1 MQIKKVFSSVM
12 ALGLTLTLASCGGSG
27 TDSIDTSETNTGST
41 SEETTDENE
50 TSEESEELDQAAKE
64 DLENFESQTSNDT
77 LVVGVGTMNGD
88 FIQGFGND
96 ANDVKIRR
104 LLGIEGNNG
113 FTTYVQDE
121 NGQWDWNKA
130 ILAEEPTS
138 ENNEDGSMTVTF
150 KLKDDI
156 KWSDGEPLTADDF
169 LFFTLLQSDWNYTS
183 MTGSLQIGDDGLV
196 GYEDFHNNK
205 SNELEGLSKIDDHT
219 FAVTIDSSELPYFDV
234 QSLSNEGARPI
245 HYVAPNLQV
254 AENGKSL
261 QVKDGYEVTDA
272 DKEEFIQSVDTRIG
286 KIQEEF
292 DESYPEVPADGSDE
306 KAQYDEDLKARDE
319 KIAELEKSKE
329 GDIDP
334 TRLLIDK
341 AAIFETEEYRFKPE
355 VTPGPYKFESFKNNM
370 TKLTLNEN
378 YPGNFRGDKATIPNI
393 IVQVVNSN
401 IAVDLLEN
409 GDIDVWEDENTG
421 GKIDQMKKAYDDGK
435 IQLGSF
441 ERNGYGN
448 ITFLTDRGAT
458 QYKEVRQAIA
468 YLMDR
473 NEFVASYAGGYGVVT
488 NGMYG
493 QSQWMYKERGADV
506 EGEMTNYTLN
516 IDKANELL
524 DQTPYKYESDGKTP
538 WDKSKLDQNFKG
550 DLDGF
555 DYYRYDENGK
565 RLVVNQYGSD
575 ESPITTLISNQ
586 LPVNAAQAGMEY
598 NVTSGAF
605 STLIELYNYP
615 KEDPDYTAFN
625 MGSDF
630 GVPFDPWLYY
640 SQEGPFNK
648 TRTKDPEADKIT
660 EELRKTNPDDV
671 EGYLDKWVE
680 FQKWYNDYLP
690 EIPLYSN
697 IYHTGYTNRVKGFDV
712 MSPVWHLNDQ
722 INAITLSE

>member
-1 MQIKKVFSSVM
+1 MKIKKVFSSVM
-12 ALGLTLTLASCGGSG
+12 ALGLSLTLASCGGSD
-27 TDSIDTSETNTGST
+27 TDSLNPSEDVQTSKES
-41 SEETTDENE
+41 TDESTDSQQEN
-50 TSEESEELDQAAKE
+50 ELDHDAKE
-64 DLENFESQTSNDT
+64 DLDNFERQTSNDT
-77 LVVGVGTMNGD
+77 LVVGVGSMNGD

-96 ANDVKIRR
+96 ANDVKTRR

-121 NGQWDWNKA
+121 NGKWQWNKA
-130 ILAEEPTS
+130 VLAEEPTS
-138 ENNEDGSMTVTF
+138 VNNDDGSMTVTF
-150 KLKDDI
+150 KLKDDV

-169 LFFTLLQSDWNYTS
+169 LFLTLLQSDYNYIS

-196 GYEDFHNNK
+196 GYEAFHNND
-205 SNELEGLSKIDDHT
+205 SNELEGLEKIDDYS
-219 FAVTIDSSELPYFDV
+219 FSVTIDAKELPYFDV
-234 QSLSNEGARPI
+234 QSLSNEGARPL
-245 HYVAPNLQV
+245 HYIAPNLQV
-254 AENGKSL
+254 AENGKRL
-261 QVKDGYEVTDA
+261 EVKDGYEVTES

-286 KIQEEF
+286 KLKEEF
-292 DESYPEVPADGSDE
+292 DENYPEVPEDGSEE
-306 KAQYDEDLKARDE
+306 KEEYDQDLKDRDE
-319 KIAELEKSKE
+319 KIAELEASKE

-370 TKLTLNEN
+370 TKLSLNEN

-393 IVQVVNSN
+393 ILQVINDN

-421 GKIDQMKKAYDDGK
+421 GKIDQMRKAADEGK
-435 IQLGSF
+435 IQIGSF

-448 ITFLTDRGAT
+448 ITFLTDRGPT

-506 EGEMTNYTLN
+506 ESEMINYTLN
-516 IDKANELL
+516 IDEANELL
-524 DQTPYKYESDGKTP
+524 DQTPYKYEKDGKTP
-538 WDKSKLDQNFKG
+538 WDKAKLEENFKG
-550 DLDGF
+550 DLEGF

-575 ESPITTLISNQ
+575 QSPITTLISNQ
-586 LPVNAAQAGMEY
+586 LPINAAQAGMEY
-598 NVTSGAF
+598 NVTSGSF

-615 KEDPDYTAFN
+615 KENPDYTAFN

-648 TRTKDPEADKIT
+648 TRTNDPEADKIT
-660 EELRKTNPDDV
+660 EDLRKTDPSDV
-671 EGYLDKWVE
+671 EGFLDKWVK
-680 FQKWYNDYLP
+680 FQIWYNDYLP

>member
-1 MQIKKVFSSVM
+1 MKIKKVFSSVM
-12 ALGLTLTLASCGGSG
+12 ALGLSLTLASCGGSD
-27 TDSIDTSETNTGST
+27 TDSLNPSEDVQTSKES
-41 SEETTDENE
+41 TDES
-50 TSEESEELDQAAKE
+50 TDSQEENELDQDAKE
-64 DLENFESQTSNDT
+64 DLDNFESQTSNDT
-77 LVVGVGTMNGD
+77 LVVGVGSMNGD

-96 ANDVKIRR
+96 ANDVKTRR

-121 NGQWDWNKA
+121 NGQWQWNKA
-130 ILAEEPTS
+130 VLAEEPTS
-138 ENNEDGSMTVTF
+138 VNNDDGSMTVTF
-150 KLKDDI
+150 KLKDDV

-169 LFFTLLQSDWNYTS
+169 LFLTLLQSDYNYIS

-196 GYEDFHNNK
+196 GYEAFHNND
-205 SNELEGLSKIDDHT
+205 SNELEGLEKIDDYS
-219 FAVTIDSSELPYFDV
+219 FSVTIDAKELPYFDV
-234 QSLSNEGARPI
+234 QSLSNEGARPL
-245 HYVAPNLQV
+245 HYIAPNLQV

-261 QVKDGYEVTDA
+261 QVKDGYEVTES

-286 KIQEEF
+286 KLKEEF
-292 DESYPEVPADGSDE
+292 EENYPEVPEDGSEE
-306 KAQYDEDLKARDE
+306 KEEYDQDLKDRDE
-319 KIAELEKSKE
+319 KIAELEASKE

-393 IVQVVNSN
+393 ILQVINDN

-421 GKIDQMKKAYDDGK
+421 GKIDQMRKAADEGK
-435 IQLGSF
+435 IQIGSF

-448 ITFLTDRGAT
+448 ITFLTDRGPT
-458 QYKEVRQAIA
+458 QHKEVRQAIA

-506 EGEMTNYTLN
+506 ESEMINYTLN

-524 DQTPYKYESDGKTP
+524 DQTPYKYEKDGKTP
-538 WDKSKLDQNFKG
+538 WDKTKLEENFKG
-550 DLDGF
+550 DLEGF

-575 ESPITTLISNQ
+575 QSPITTLISNQ
-586 LPVNAAQAGMEY
+586 LPINAAQTGMEY
-598 NVTSGAF
+598 NVTSGSF

-615 KEDPDYTAFN
+615 KENPDYTAFN

-648 TRTKDPEADKIT
+648 TRTNDPEADKIT
-660 EELRKTNPDDV
+660 EDLRKTDPSDV
-671 EGYLDKWVE
+671 EGFLDKWVK
-680 FQKWYNDYLP
+680 FQIWYNDYLP

-697 IYHTGYTNRVKGFDV
+697 IFHTGYSNRVKGFDV

>member
-1 MQIKKVFSSVM
+1 MKIKKVFSSVM
-12 ALGLTLTLASCGGSG
+12 ALGLSLTLASCGGSD
-27 TDSIDTSETNTGST
+27 TDSLNPSEDVQTSKES
-41 SEETTDENE
+41 TDES
-50 TSEESEELDQAAKE
+50 TDSQEENELDQDAKE
-64 DLENFESQTSNDT
+64 DLDNFESQTSNDT
-77 LVVGVGTMNGD
+77 LVVGVGSMNGD

-96 ANDVKIRR
+96 ANDVKTRR

-121 NGQWDWNKA
+121 NGQWQWNKA
-130 ILAEEPTS
+130 VLAEEPTS
-138 ENNEDGSMTVTF
+138 VNNDDGSMTVTF
-150 KLKDDI
+150 KLKDDV

-169 LFFTLLQSDWNYTS
+169 LFLTLLQSDYNYIS

-196 GYEDFHNNK
+196 GYEAFHNNQED
-205 SNELEGLSKIDDHT
+205 ELEGLEKIDDYS
-219 FAVTIDSSELPYFDV
+219 FSVTIDAKELPYFDV
-234 QSLSNEGARPI
+234 QSLSNEGARPL
-245 HYVAPNLQV
+245 HYIASNLQV
-254 AENGKSL
+254 AENGKRL
-261 QVKDGYEVTDA
+261 EVKDGYEVTES

-286 KIQEEF
+286 KLNEEF
-292 DESYPEVPADGSDE
+292 DENYPEVPEDGSEE
-306 KAQYDEDLKARDE
+306 KEEYDQDLKDRDE
-319 KIAELEKSKE
+319 KIAELEASKE

-370 TKLTLNEN
+370 TKLSLNEN

-393 IVQVVNSN
+393 ILQVINDN

-409 GDIDVWEDENTG
+409 GDIDVWEDENKG
-421 GKIDQMKKAYDDGK
+421 GKIDQMRKAADEGK
-435 IQLGSF
+435 IQIGSF

-448 ITFLTDRGAT
+448 ITFLTDRGPT

-506 EGEMTNYTLN
+506 EGEMINYTLN

-524 DQTPYKYESDGKTP
+524 DQTPYKYEKDGKTP
-538 WDKSKLDQNFKG
+538 WDKAKLEENFKG
-550 DLDGF
+550 DLEGF

-575 ESPITTLISNQ
+575 QSPITTLISNQ
-586 LPVNAAQAGMEY
+586 LPINAAQAGMEY
-598 NVTSGAF
+598 NVTSGSF

-648 TRTKDPEADKIT
+648 TRTNDPEADRIT
-660 EELRKTNPDDV
+660 EDLRKTDPSDV
-671 EGYLDKWVE
+671 EGFLDKWVK
-680 FQKWYNDYLP
+680 FQIWYNDYLP

-697 IYHTGYTNRVKGFDV
+697 IFHTGYTNRVKGFDV

-722 INAITLSE
+722 INAITLGE

>member
-1 MQIKKVFSSVM
+1 M
-12 ALGLTLTLASCGGSG
+12 ALGLSLTLASCGGSD
-27 TDSIDTSETNTGST
+27 TDSVNPSEDVQTSKES
-41 SEETTDENE
+41 TDES
-50 TSEESEELDQAAKE
+50 TDSQEENDLDQDAKE
-64 DLENFESQTSNDT
+64 DLDNFESQTSNDT
-77 LVVGVGTMNGD
+77 LVVGVGSMNGD

-96 ANDVKIRR
+96 ANDVKTRR

-121 NGQWDWNKA
+121 NGQWQWNKA
-130 ILAEEPTS
+130 VLAEEPTS
-138 ENNEDGSMTVTF
+138 VNNDDGSMTVTF
-150 KLKDDI
+150 KLKDDV

-169 LFFTLLQSDWNYTS
+169 LFLTLLQSDYNYIS

-196 GYEDFHNNK
+196 GYEAFHNNQVD
-205 SNELEGLSKIDDHT
+205 ELEGLEKIDDYS
-219 FAVTIDSSELPYFDV
+219 FSVTIDAKELPYFDV
-234 QSLSNEGARPI
+234 QSLSNEGARPL
-245 HYVAPNLQV
+245 HYIAPNLQV
-254 AENGKSL
+254 AENGKRL
-261 QVKDGYEVTDA
+261 EVKDGYEVTES

-286 KIQEEF
+286 KLNEEF
-292 DESYPEVPADGSDE
+292 DENYPEVPEDGSEE
-306 KAQYDEDLKARDE
+306 KEEYYQDLKDRDE
-319 KIAELEKSKE
+319 KIAELEASKE

-370 TKLTLNEN
+370 TKLSLNEN

-393 IVQVVNSN
+393 ILQVINDN

-409 GDIDVWEDENTG
+409 GDIDVWEDENKG
-421 GKIDQMKKAYDDGK
+421 GKIDQMRKAADEGK
-435 IQLGSF
+435 IQIGSF

-448 ITFLTDRGAT
+448 ITFLTDRGPT

-506 EGEMTNYTLN
+506 EGEMINYTLN

-524 DQTPYKYESDGKTP
+524 DQTPYKYEKDGKTP
-538 WDKSKLDQNFKG
+538 WDKAKLEENFKG
-550 DLDGF
+550 DLEGF

-575 ESPITTLISNQ
+575 QSPITTLISNQ
-586 LPVNAAQAGMEY
+586 LPINAAQAGMEY
-598 NVTSGAF
+598 NVTSGSF

-648 TRTKDPEADKIT
+648 TRTNDPEADRIT
-660 EELRKTNPDDV
+660 EDLRKTDPSDV
-671 EGYLDKWVE
+671 EGFLDKWVK
-680 FQKWYNDYLP
+680 FQIWYNDYLP

-697 IYHTGYTNRVKGFDV
+697 IFHTGYTNRVKGFDV

-722 INAITLSE
+722 INAITLGE

>member
-1 MQIKKVFSSVM
+1 MKIKKVFSSVM
-12 ALGLTLTLASCGGSG
+12 ALGLSLTLASCGGSD
-27 TDSIDTSETNTGST
+27 TDSLNPSEDVQTSKES
-41 SEETTDENE
+41 TDES
-50 TSEESEELDQAAKE
+50 TDSQEENELDQDAKE
-64 DLENFESQTSNDT
+64 DLDNFESQTSNDT
-77 LVVGVGTMNGD
+77 LVVGVGSMNGD

-96 ANDVKIRR
+96 ANDVKTRR

-121 NGQWDWNKA
+121 NGQWQWNKA
-130 ILAEEPTS
+130 VLAEEPTS
-138 ENNEDGSMTVTF
+138 VNNDDGSMTVTF
-150 KLKDDI
+150 KLKDDV

-169 LFFTLLQSDWNYTS
+169 LFLTLLQSDYNYIS

-196 GYEDFHNNK
+196 GYEAFHNND
-205 SNELEGLSKIDDHT
+205 SNELEGLEKIDDYS
-219 FAVTIDSSELPYFDV
+219 FSVTIDAKELPYFDV
-234 QSLSNEGARPI
+234 QSLSNEGARPLHHI
-245 HYVAPNLQV
+245 APNLQV

-261 QVKDGYEVTDA
+261 QVKDGYEVTEQ

-286 KIQEEF
+286 KLKEEF
-292 DESYPEVPADGSDE
+292 DEYYPEVPEDGSEE
-306 KAQYDEDLKARDE
+306 KEEYDQDLKDRDE
-319 KIAELEKSKE
+319 KIAELEASKE

-393 IVQVVNSN
+393 ILQVINDN

-421 GKIDQMKKAYDDGK
+421 GKIDQMRKAADEGK
-435 IQLGSF
+435 IQIGSF

-448 ITFLTDRGAT
+448 ITFLTDRGPT

-506 EGEMTNYTLN
+506 EGEMVNYTLN

-524 DQTPYKYESDGKTP
+524 DKTPYKYEKDGKTP
-538 WDKSKLDQNFKG
+538 WDKAKLEENFKG
-550 DLDGF
+550 DLEGF
-555 DYYRYDENGK
+555 DYYRYDENGN

-575 ESPITTLISNQ
+575 QSPITTLISNQ
-586 LPVNAAQAGMEY
+586 LPINAAQAGMEY
-598 NVTSGAF
+598 NVTSGSF

-615 KEDPDYTAFN
+615 KENPDYTAFN

-648 TRTKDPEADKIT
+648 TRTNDPEADKIT
-660 EELRKTNPDDV
+660 EDLRKTDPSDV
-671 EGYLDKWVE
+671 EGFLDKWVE
-680 FQKWYNDYLP
+680 FQIWYNDYLP

-697 IYHTGYTNRVKGFDV
+697 IFHTGYSNRVKGFDV

-722 INAITLSE
+722 INAITLGE

>member
-1 MQIKKVFSSVM
+1 MKIKKVFSSVM
-12 ALGLTLTLASCGGSG
+12 ALGLTLTLASCGGSDS
-27 TDSIDTSETNTGST
+27 DSINTSEDVQT
-41 SEETTDENE
+41 SKESTDE
-50 TSEESEELDQAAKE
+50 SVDSQEENELDQDAKE
-64 DLENFESQTSNDT
+64 DLDNFESQTSNDT
-77 LVVGVGTMNGD
+77 LVVGVGSMNGD

-96 ANDVKIRR
+96 ANDVKTRR

-121 NGQWDWNKA
+121 NGKWQWNKS

-138 ENNEDGSMTVTF
+138 VNNDDGSMTVTF
-150 KLKDDI
+150 KLKDDV

-169 LFFTLLQSDWNYTS
+169 LFLTLLQSDYNYIS

-196 GYEDFHNNK
+196 GYEAFHNND
-205 SNELEGLSKIDDHT
+205 SNELEGLEKIDDHS
-219 FAVTIDSSELPYFDV
+219 FSVTIDAKELPYFDV
-234 QSLSNEGARPI
+234 QSLSNEGARPL
-245 HYVAPNLQV
+245 HYIAPNLQV
-254 AENGKSL
+254 AENGKRL
-261 QVKDGYEVTDA
+261 EVKDGYEVTESDT
-272 DKEEFIQSVDTRIG
+272 EEFIQSVDTRIG
-286 KIQEEF
+286 KLKEEF
-292 DESYPEVPADGSDE
+292 DENYPEVPEDGSEE
-306 KAQYDEDLKARDE
+306 KEEYDQDLKDRDE
-319 KIAELEKSKE
+319 KIAELEASKE

-370 TKLTLNEN
+370 TKLSLNEN
-378 YPGNFRGDKATIPNI
+378 YPGNFKGDKATIPNI
-393 IVQVVNSN
+393 ILQVVNDN

-409 GDIDVWEDENTG
+409 GDIDVWEDENKG
-421 GKIDQMKKAYDDGK
+421 GKIDQMRKAADEGK
-435 IQLGSF
+435 IQIGSF

-448 ITFLTDRGAT
+448 ITFLTDRGPT

-506 EGEMTNYTLN
+506 ESEMINYTLN

-524 DQTPYKYESDGKTP
+524 DQTPYKYEKDGKTP
-538 WDKSKLDQNFKG
+538 WDKTKLEENFKG
-550 DLDGF
+550 DLEGF

-575 ESPITTLISNQ
+575 QSPITTLISNQ
-586 LPVNAAQAGMEY
+586 LPINAAQTGMEY
-598 NVTSGAF
+598 NVTSGSF

-648 TRTKDPEADKIT
+648 TRTNDPEADKIT
-660 EELRKTNPDDV
+660 EDLRKTDPSDV
-671 EGYLDKWVE
+671 EGFLDKWVK
-680 FQKWYNDYLP
+680 FQIWYNDYLP

-697 IYHTGYTNRVKGFDV
+697 VFHTGYTNRIKGFDV
-712 MSPVWHLNDQ
+712 MTPVWQAADQ
-722 INAITLSE
+722 INAMTIE

>member
-1 MQIKKVFSSVM
+1 M
-12 ALGLTLTLASCGGSG
+12 ALGLSLTLASCGGSD
-27 TDSIDTSETNTGST
+27 TDSLNPSEDVQTSKES
-41 SEETTDENE
+41 TDES
-50 TSEESEELDQAAKE
+50 TDSQEENELDQDAKE
-64 DLENFESQTSNDT
+64 DLDNFESQTSNDT
-77 LVVGVGTMNGD
+77 LVVGVGSMNGD

-96 ANDVKIRR
+96 ANDVKTRR

-113 FTTYVQDE
+113 FSTYVQDE
-121 NGQWDWNKA
+121 NGQWQWNKA
-130 ILAEEPTS
+130 VLAEEPTS
-138 ENNEDGSMTVTF
+138 VNNDDGSMTVTF
-150 KLKDDI
+150 KLKDDV

-169 LFFTLLQSDWNYTS
+169 LFLTLLQSDYNYIS

-196 GYEDFHNNK
+196 GYEAFHNNQAD
-205 SNELEGLSKIDDHT
+205 ELEGLEKIDDYS
-219 FAVTIDSSELPYFDV
+219 FSVTIDAKELPYFDV
-234 QSLSNEGARPI
+234 QSLSNEGARPL
-245 HYVAPNLQV
+245 HYIAPNLQV
-254 AENGKSL
+254 AENGKRL
-261 QVKDGYEVTDA
+261 EVKDGYEVTES

-286 KIQEEF
+286 KLNEEF
-292 DESYPEVPADGSDE
+292 DENYPEVPEDGSEE
-306 KAQYDEDLKARDE
+306 KEEYDQDLKDRDE
-319 KIAELEKSKE
+319 KIAELEASKE

-370 TKLTLNEN
+370 TKLSLNEN
-378 YPGNFRGDKATIPNI
+378 YPGNFRGDKATVPNI
-393 IVQVVNSN
+393 ILQVINDN

-409 GDIDVWEDENTG
+409 GDIDVWEDENKG
-421 GKIDQMKKAYDDGK
+421 GKIDQMRKAADEGK
-435 IQLGSF
+435 IQIGSF

-448 ITFLTDRGAT
+448 ITFLTDRGPT

-506 EGEMTNYTLN
+506 EGEMINYTLN

-524 DQTPYKYESDGKTP
+524 DQTPYKYEKDGKTP
-538 WDKSKLDQNFKG
+538 WDKAKLEENFKG
-550 DLDGF
+550 DLEGF

-575 ESPITTLISNQ
+575 QSPITTLISNQ
-586 LPVNAAQAGMEY
+586 LPINAAQAGMEY
-598 NVTSGAF
+598 NVTSGSF

-648 TRTKDPEADKIT
+648 TRTNDPEADRIT
-660 EELRKTNPDDV
+660 EDLRKTDPSDV
-671 EGYLDKWVE
+671 EGFLDKWVK
-680 FQKWYNDYLP
+680 FQIWYNDYLP

-697 IYHTGYTNRVKGFDV
+697 IFHTGYTNRVKGFDV

-722 INAITLSE
+722 INAITLGE

>member
-1 MQIKKVFSSVM
+1 MKIKKVFSSVM
-12 ALGLTLTLASCGGSG
+12 ALGLSLTLASCGGSD
-27 TDSIDTSETNTGST
+27 TDSLNPSEDVQTSKES
-41 SEETTDENE
+41 TDES
-50 TSEESEELDQAAKE
+50 TDSQEENELDQDAKE
-64 DLENFESQTSNDT
+64 DLDNFERQTSNDT
-77 LVVGVGTMNGD
+77 LVVGVGSMNGD

-96 ANDVKIRR
+96 ANDVKTRR

-121 NGQWDWNKA
+121 NGKWQWNKA
-130 ILAEEPTS
+130 VLAEEPTS
-138 ENNEDGSMTVTF
+138 VNNDDGSMTVTF
-150 KLKDDI
+150 KLKDDV

-169 LFFTLLQSDWNYTS
+169 LFLTLLQSDYNYIS

-196 GYEDFHNNK
+196 GYEAFHNND
-205 SNELEGLSKIDDHT
+205 SNELEGLEKIDDYS
-219 FAVTIDSSELPYFDV
+219 FSVTIDAKELPYFDV
-234 QSLSNEGARPI
+234 QSLSNEGARPL
-245 HYVAPNLQV
+245 HYIAPNLQV
-254 AENGKSL
+254 AENGKRL
-261 QVKDGYEVTDA
+261 EVKDGYEVTES

-286 KIQEEF
+286 KLKEEF
-292 DESYPEVPADGSDE
+292 DENYPEVPEDGSEE
-306 KAQYDEDLKARDE
+306 KEEYDQDLKDRDE
-319 KIAELEKSKE
+319 KIAELEASKE

-370 TKLTLNEN
+370 TKLSLNEN

-393 IVQVVNSN
+393 ILQVINDN

-421 GKIDQMKKAYDDGK
+421 GKIDQMRKAADEGK
-435 IQLGSF
+435 IQIGSF

-448 ITFLTDRGAT
+448 ITFLTDRGPT

-506 EGEMTNYTLN
+506 ESEMINYTLN
-516 IDKANELL
+516 IDEANELL
-524 DQTPYKYESDGKTP
+524 DQTPYKYEKDGKTP
-538 WDKSKLDQNFKG
+538 WDKAKLEENFKG
-550 DLDGF
+550 DLEGF

-575 ESPITTLISNQ
+575 QSPITTLISNQ
-586 LPVNAAQAGMEY
+586 LPINAAQAGMEY
-598 NVTSGAF
+598 NVTSGSF

-615 KEDPDYTAFN
+615 KENPDYTAFN

-648 TRTKDPEADKIT
+648 TRTNDPEADKIT
-660 EELRKTNPDDV
+660 EDLRKTDPSDV
-671 EGYLDKWVE
+671 EGFLDKWVK
-680 FQKWYNDYLP
+680 FQIWYNDYLP

>member
-1 MQIKKVFSSVM
+1 MKIKKVFSSVM
-12 ALGLTLTLASCGGSG
+12 ALGLSLTLASCGGSDS
-27 TDSIDTSETNTGST
+27 DSINTSEDVQT
-41 SEETTDENE
+41 SKESTDE
-50 TSEESEELDQAAKE
+50 SVDSQEENELDQDAKE
-64 DLENFESQTSNDT
+64 DLDNFERQTSNDT
-77 LVVGVGTMNGD
+77 LVVGVGSMNGD

-96 ANDVKIRR
+96 ANDVKTRR

-121 NGQWDWNKA
+121 NGKWQWNKS

-138 ENNEDGSMTVTF
+138 VNNDDGSMTVTF
-150 KLKDDI
+150 KLKDDV

-169 LFFTLLQSDWNYTS
+169 LFLTLLQSDYNYIS

-196 GYEDFHNNK
+196 GYEAFHNND
-205 SNELEGLSKIDDHT
+205 SNELEGLEKIDDHS
-219 FAVTIDSSELPYFDV
+219 FSVTIDAKELPYFDV
-234 QSLSNEGARPI
+234 QSLSNEGARPL
-245 HYVAPNLQV
+245 HYIAPNLQV
-254 AENGKSL
+254 AENGKRL
-261 QVKDGYEVTDA
+261 EVKDGYEVTES

-286 KIQEEF
+286 KLKEEF
-292 DESYPEVPADGSDE
+292 DENYPEVPEDGSEE
-306 KAQYDEDLKARDE
+306 KEEYDQDLKDRDE
-319 KIAELEKSKE
+319 KIAELEASKE

-370 TKLTLNEN
+370 TKLSLNEN

-393 IVQVVNSN
+393 ILQVINEN

-409 GDIDVWEDENTG
+409 GDIDVWEDENKG
-421 GKIDQMKKAYDDGK
+421 GKIDQMRKAADEGK
-435 IQLGSF
+435 IQIGSF

-448 ITFLTDRGAT
+448 ITFLTDRGPT

-506 EGEMTNYTLN
+506 ESEMINYTLN

-524 DQTPYKYESDGKTP
+524 DQTPYKYEKDGKTP
-538 WDKSKLDQNFKG
+538 WDKAKLEENFKG
-550 DLDGF
+550 DLEGF

-575 ESPITTLISNQ
+575 QSPITTLISNQ
-586 LPVNAAQAGMEY
+586 LPINAAQTGMEY
-598 NVTSGAF
+598 NVTSGSF

-648 TRTKDPEADKIT
+648 TRTNDPEADKIT
-660 EELRKTNPDDV
+660 EDLRKTDPSDV
-671 EGYLDKWVE
+671 EGFLDKWVK
-680 FQKWYNDYLP
+680 FQIWYNDYLP

-697 IYHTGYTNRVKGFDV
+697 IFHTGYSNRVKGFDV

-722 INAITLSE
+722 INAITLGE

>member
-1 MQIKKVFSSVM
+1 MKIKKIFSSVM
-12 ALGLTLTLASCGGSG
+12 ALGLSLTLASCGGSDS
-27 TDSIDTSETNTGST
+27 DSINTSEQNPT
-41 SEETTDENE
+41 SKESTDE
-50 TSEESEELDQAAKE
+50 TADRQEENDLDQDAKK
-64 DLENFESQTSNDT
+64 DLDNFESQTSNDT
-77 LVVGVGTMNGD
+77 LVVGVGSMNGD

-96 ANDVKIRR
+96 ANDVKTRR

-121 NGQWDWNKA
+121 NGKWQWNKS

-138 ENNEDGSMTVTF
+138 VNNDDGSMTVTF
-150 KLKDDI
+150 KLKDDV
-156 KWSDGEPLTADDF
+156 KWSDGELLTADDF
-169 LFFTLLQSDWNYTS
+169 LFLTLLQSDYNYIS

-196 GYEDFHNNK
+196 GYEAFHNND
-205 SNELEGLSKIDDHT
+205 SNELEGLEKIDDHS
-219 FAVTIDSSELPYFDV
+219 FSVTIDAKELPYFDV
-234 QSLSNEGARPI
+234 QSLSNEGARPL
-245 HYVAPNLQV
+245 HYIAPNLQV
-254 AENGKSL
+254 AENGKRL
-261 QVKDGYEVTDA
+261 QVKDGYEVTEQ

-286 KIQEEF
+286 KLKEEF
-292 DESYPEVPADGSDE
+292 DENYPEVPKDGSEE
-306 KAQYDEDLKARDE
+306 KEEYDQDLKDRDE
-319 KIAELEKSKE
+319 KIAELEASKE

-370 TKLTLNEN
+370 TKLSLNEN
-378 YPGNFRGDKATIPNI
+378 YPGNFKGDKATIPNI
-393 IVQVVNSN
+393 ILQVVNDN

-409 GDIDVWEDENTG
+409 GDIDVWEDENKG
-421 GKIDQMKKAYDDGK
+421 GKIDQMRKAADEGK
-435 IQLGSF
+435 IQIGSF

-448 ITFLTDRGAT
+448 ITFLTDRGST

-506 EGEMTNYTLN
+506 ESEMINYTLN

-524 DQTPYKYESDGKTP
+524 DQTPYKYEKDGKTP
-538 WDKSKLDQNFKG
+538 WDKAKLEENFKG
-550 DLDGF
+550 DLEGF

-575 ESPITTLISNQ
+575 QSPITTLISNQ
-586 LPVNAAQAGMEY
+586 LPINAAQAGMEY
-598 NVTSGAF
+598 NVTSGSF

-615 KEDPDYTAFN
+615 KENPDYTAFN

-648 TRTKDPEADKIT
+648 TRTNDPEADKIT
-660 EELRKTNPDDV
+660 EDLRRTDPSDV
-671 EGYLDKWVE
+671 EGFLDKWVK
-680 FQKWYNDYLP
+680 FQIWYNDYLP

-697 IYHTGYTNRVKGFDV
+697 IFHTGYSNRVKGFDV

-722 INAITLSE
+722 INAITLGE

>member
-1 MQIKKVFSSVM
+1 M
-12 ALGLTLTLASCGGSG
+12 ALGLSLTLASCGGSD
-27 TDSIDTSETNTGST
+27 TDSLNPSEDVQTSKES
-41 SEETTDENE
+41 TDES
-50 TSEESEELDQAAKE
+50 TDSQEENELDQDAKE
-64 DLENFESQTSNDT
+64 DLDNFERQTSNDT
-77 LVVGVGTMNGD
+77 LVVGVGSMNGD

-96 ANDVKIRR
+96 ANDVKTRR

-121 NGQWDWNKA
+121 NGKWQWNKA
-130 ILAEEPTS
+130 VLAEEPTS
-138 ENNEDGSMTVTF
+138 VNNDDGSMTVTF
-150 KLKDDI
+150 KLKDDV

-169 LFFTLLQSDWNYTS
+169 LFLTLLQSDYNYIS

-196 GYEDFHNNK
+196 GYEAFHNND
-205 SNELEGLSKIDDHT
+205 SNELEGLEKIDDYS
-219 FAVTIDSSELPYFDV
+219 FSVTIDAKELPYFDV
-234 QSLSNEGARPI
+234 QSLSNEGARPL
-245 HYVAPNLQV
+245 HYIAPNLQV
-254 AENGKSL
+254 AENGKRL
-261 QVKDGYEVTDA
+261 EVKDGYEVTES

-286 KIQEEF
+286 KLKEEF
-292 DESYPEVPADGSDE
+292 DENYPEVPEDGSEE
-306 KAQYDEDLKARDE
+306 KEEYDQDLKDRDE
-319 KIAELEKSKE
+319 KIAELEASKE

-370 TKLTLNEN
+370 TKLSLNEN

-393 IVQVVNSN
+393 ILQVINDN

-421 GKIDQMKKAYDDGK
+421 GKIDQMRKAADEGK
-435 IQLGSF
+435 IQIGSF

-448 ITFLTDRGAT
+448 ITFLTDRGPT

-506 EGEMTNYTLN
+506 ESEMINYTLN
-516 IDKANELL
+516 IDEANELL
-524 DQTPYKYESDGKTP
+524 DQTPYKYEKDGKTP
-538 WDKSKLDQNFKG
+538 WDKAKLEENFKG
-550 DLDGF
+550 DLEGF

-575 ESPITTLISNQ
+575 QSPITTLISNQ
-586 LPVNAAQAGMEY
+586 LPINAAQAGMEY
-598 NVTSGAF
+598 NVTSGSF

-615 KEDPDYTAFN
+615 KENPDYTAFN

-648 TRTKDPEADKIT
+648 TRTNDPEADKIT
-660 EELRKTNPDDV
+660 EDLRKTDPSDV
-671 EGYLDKWVE
+671 EGFLDKWVK
-680 FQKWYNDYLP
+680 FQIWYNDYLP

>member
-1 MQIKKVFSSVM
+1 MKIKKVFSSVM
-12 ALGLTLTLASCGGSG
+12 ALGLSLTLASCGGSD
-27 TDSIDTSETNTGST
+27 TDSLNPSEDVQTSKES
-41 SEETTDENE
+41 TDES
-50 TSEESEELDQAAKE
+50 TDSQEENELDQDAKE
-64 DLENFESQTSNDT
+64 DLDNFESQTSNDT
-77 LVVGVGTMNGD
+77 LVVGVGSMNGD

-96 ANDVKIRR
+96 ANDVKTRR

-121 NGQWDWNKA
+121 NGQWQWNKA
-130 ILAEEPTS
+130 VLAEEPTS
-138 ENNEDGSMTVTF
+138 VNNDDGSMTVTF
-150 KLKDDI
+150 KLKDDV

-169 LFFTLLQSDWNYTS
+169 LFLTLLQSDYNYIS

-196 GYEDFHNNK
+196 GYEAFHNNQED
-205 SNELEGLSKIDDHT
+205 ELEGLEKIDDYS
-219 FAVTIDSSELPYFDV
+219 FSVTIDAKELPYFDV
-234 QSLSNEGARPI
+234 QSLSNEGARPL
-245 HYVAPNLQV
+245 HYIAPNLQV
-254 AENGKSL
+254 AENGKRL
-261 QVKDGYEVTDA
+261 EVKDGYEVTES

-286 KIQEEF
+286 KLKEEF
-292 DESYPEVPADGSDE
+292 DEYYPEVPEDGSEE
-306 KAQYDEDLKARDE
+306 KEEYDQDLKDRDE
-319 KIAELEKSKE
+319 KIAELEASKE

-393 IVQVVNSN
+393 ILQVINDN

-421 GKIDQMKKAYDDGK
+421 GKIDQMRKAADEGK
-435 IQLGSF
+435 IQIGSF

-448 ITFLTDRGAT
+448 ITFLTDRGST

-506 EGEMTNYTLN
+506 ESEMINYTLN

-524 DQTPYKYESDGKTP
+524 DQTPYKYEKDGKTP
-538 WDKSKLDQNFKG
+538 WDKAKLEENFKG
-550 DLDGF
+550 DLEGF

-575 ESPITTLISNQ
+575 QSPITTLISNQ
-586 LPVNAAQAGMEY
+586 LPINAAQAGMEY
-598 NVTSGAF
+598 NVTSGSF

-648 TRTKDPEADKIT
+648 TRTNDPEADKIT
-660 EELRKTNPDDV
+660 EDLRRTDPSDV
-671 EGYLDKWVE
+671 EGFLDKWVE
-680 FQKWYNDYLP
+680 FQIWYNDYLP

-697 IYHTGYTNRVKGFDV
+697 IFHTGYSNRVKGFDV

-722 INAITLSE
+722 INAITLGE

>member
-1 MQIKKVFSSVM
+1 MKIKKVFSSVM
-12 ALGLTLTLASCGGSG
+12 ALGLSLTLVSCGGSD
-27 TDSIDTSETNTGST
+27 TDSVNPSEDVQTSKES
-41 SEETTDENE
+41 TDEKAD
-50 TSEESEELDQAAKE
+50 SQEENELDQDAKE
-64 DLENFESQTSNDT
+64 DLDNFESQTSNDT
-77 LVVGVGTMNGD
+77 LVVGVGSMNGD

-96 ANDVKIRR
+96 ANDVKTRR

-121 NGQWDWNKA
+121 NGQWQWNKA
-130 ILAEEPTS
+130 VLAEEPTS
-138 ENNEDGSMTVTF
+138 VNNDDGSMTVTF
-150 KLKDDI
+150 KLKDDV

-169 LFFTLLQSDWNYTS
+169 LFLTLLQSDYNYIS

-196 GYEDFHNNK
+196 GYEAFHNND
-205 SNELEGLSKIDDHT
+205 SNELEGLEKIDDYS
-219 FAVTIDSSELPYFDV
+219 FSVTIDAKELPYFDV
-234 QSLSNEGARPI
+234 QSLSNEGARPLHHI
-245 HYVAPNLQV
+245 APNLQV

-261 QVKDGYEVTDA
+261 QVKDGYEVTEQ

-286 KIQEEF
+286 KLKEEF
-292 DESYPEVPADGSDE
+292 DEYYPEVPEDGSEE
-306 KAQYDEDLKARDE
+306 KEEYDQDLKDRDE
-319 KIAELEKSKE
+319 KIAELEASKE

-393 IVQVVNSN
+393 ILQVINDN

-421 GKIDQMKKAYDDGK
+421 GKIDQMRKAADEGK
-435 IQLGSF
+435 IQIGSF

-448 ITFLTDRGAT
+448 ITFLTDRGST

-506 EGEMTNYTLN
+506 ESEMINYTLN

-524 DQTPYKYESDGKTP
+524 DQTPYKYEKDGKTP
-538 WDKSKLDQNFKG
+538 WDKAKLEENFKG
-550 DLDGF
+550 DLEGF

-575 ESPITTLISNQ
+575 QSPITTLISNQ
-586 LPVNAAQAGMEY
+586 LPINAAQAGMEY
-598 NVTSGAF
+598 NVTSGSF

-648 TRTKDPEADKIT
+648 TRTNDPEADKIT
-660 EELRKTNPDDV
+660 EDLRRTDPSDV
-671 EGYLDKWVE
+671 EGFLDKWVE
-680 FQKWYNDYLP
+680 FQIWYNDYLP

-697 IYHTGYTNRVKGFDV
+697 IFHTGYSNRVKGFDV

-722 INAITLSE
+722 INAITLGE

>member
-1 MQIKKVFSSVM
+1 MKIKKVFSSVM
-12 ALGLTLTLASCGGSG
+12 ALGLSLTLASCGGSD
-27 TDSIDTSETNTGST
+27 TDSLNPSEDVQTSKES
-41 SEETTDENE
+41 TDES
-50 TSEESEELDQAAKE
+50 TDSQEENELDQDAKE
-64 DLENFESQTSNDT
+64 DLDNFESQTSNDT
-77 LVVGVGTMNGD
+77 LVVGVGSMNGD

-96 ANDVKIRR
+96 ANDVKTRR

-121 NGQWDWNKA
+121 NGQWQWNKA
-130 ILAEEPTS
+130 VLAEEPTS
-138 ENNEDGSMTVTF
+138 VNNDDGSMTVTF
-150 KLKDDI
+150 KLKDDV

-169 LFFTLLQSDWNYTS
+169 LFLTLLQSDYNYIS

-196 GYEDFHNNK
+196 GYEAFHNNQED
-205 SNELEGLSKIDDHT
+205 ELEGLEKIDDYS
-219 FAVTIDSSELPYFDV
+219 FSVTIDAKELPYFDV
-234 QSLSNEGARPI
+234 QSLSNEGARPL
-245 HYVAPNLQV
+245 HYIAPNLQV
-254 AENGKSL
+254 AENGKRL
-261 QVKDGYEVTDA
+261 QVKDGYEVTES

-286 KIQEEF
+286 KLKEEF
-292 DESYPEVPADGSDE
+292 EENYPEVPEDGSEE
-306 KAQYDEDLKARDE
+306 KEEYDQDLKDRDE
-319 KIAELEKSKE
+319 KIAELEASKE

-370 TKLTLNEN
+370 TKFSLNEN

-393 IVQVVNSN
+393 ILQVINDN

-421 GKIDQMKKAYDDGK
+421 GKIDQMRKAADEGK
-435 IQLGSF
+435 IQIGSF

-448 ITFLTDRGAT
+448 ITFLTDRGPT
-458 QYKEVRQAIA
+458 QHKEVRQAIA

-506 EGEMTNYTLN
+506 ESEMINYTLN

-524 DQTPYKYESDGKTP
+524 DQTPYKYEKDGKTP
-538 WDKSKLDQNFKG
+538 WDKAKLEENFKG
-550 DLDGF
+550 DLEGF

-575 ESPITTLISNQ
+575 QSPITTLISNQ
-586 LPVNAAQAGMEY
+586 LPINAAQAGMEY
-598 NVTSGAF
+598 NVTSGSF

-648 TRTKDPEADKIT
+648 TRTNDPEADKIT
-660 EELRKTNPDDV
+660 EDLRRTDPSDV
-671 EGYLDKWVE
+671 EGFLDKWVE
-680 FQKWYNDYLP
+680 FQIWYNDYLP

-697 IYHTGYTNRVKGFDV
+697 IFHTGYSNRVKGFDV

-722 INAITLSE
+722 INAITLGE

>member
-1 MQIKKVFSSVM
+1 MKIKKVFSSVM
-12 ALGLTLTLASCGGSG
+12 ALGLSLTLASCGGSD
-27 TDSIDTSETNTGST
+27 TDSVNPSEDVQTSKES
-41 SEETTDENE
+41 TDES
-50 TSEESEELDQAAKE
+50 TDSQEENDLDQDAKE
-64 DLENFESQTSNDT
+64 DLDNFESQTSNDT
-77 LVVGVGTMNGD
+77 LVVGVGSMNGD

-96 ANDVKIRR
+96 ANDVKTRR

-113 FTTYVQDE
+113 FSTYVQDE
-121 NGQWDWNKA
+121 NGQWQWNKA
-130 ILAEEPTS
+130 VLAEEPTS
-138 ENNEDGSMTVTF
+138 VNNDDGSMTVTF
-150 KLKDDI
+150 KLKDDV

-169 LFFTLLQSDWNYTS
+169 LFLTLLQSDYNYIS

-196 GYEDFHNNK
+196 GYEAFHNNQAD
-205 SNELEGLSKIDDHT
+205 ELEGLEKIDDYS
-219 FAVTIDSSELPYFDV
+219 FSVTIDAKELPYFDV
-234 QSLSNEGARPI
+234 QSLSNEGARPL
-245 HYVAPNLQV
+245 HYIAPNLQV
-254 AENGKSL
+254 AENGKRL
-261 QVKDGYEVTDA
+261 EVKDGYEVTES

-286 KIQEEF
+286 KLNEEF
-292 DESYPEVPADGSDE
+292 DENYPEVPEDGSEE
-306 KAQYDEDLKARDE
+306 KEEYDQDLKDRDE
-319 KIAELEKSKE
+319 KIAELEASKE

-370 TKLTLNEN
+370 TKLSLNEN

-393 IVQVVNSN
+393 ILQVINDN

-409 GDIDVWEDENTG
+409 GDIDVWEDENKG
-421 GKIDQMKKAYDDGK
+421 GKIDQMRKAADEGK
-435 IQLGSF
+435 IQIGSF

-448 ITFLTDRGAT
+448 ITFLTDRGPT

-506 EGEMTNYTLN
+506 EGEMINYTLN

-524 DQTPYKYESDGKTP
+524 DQTPYKYEKDGKTP
-538 WDKSKLDQNFKG
+538 WDKAKLEENFKG
-550 DLDGF
+550 DLEGF

-575 ESPITTLISNQ
+575 QSPITTLISNQ
-586 LPVNAAQAGMEY
+586 LPINAAQAGMEY
-598 NVTSGAF
+598 NVTSGSF

-648 TRTKDPEADKIT
+648 TRTNDPEADRIT
-660 EELRKTNPDDV
+660 EDLRKTDPSDV
-671 EGYLDKWVE
+671 EGFLDKWVE
-680 FQKWYNDYLP
+680 FQIWYNDYLP

-697 IYHTGYTNRVKGFDV
+697 IYHTGYSNRVKGFDI

-722 INAITLSE
+722 INAITLGE

>member
-1 MQIKKVFSSVM
+1 MKIKKVFSSVM
-12 ALGLTLTLASCGGSG
+12 ALGLTLTLASCGGSDS
-27 TDSIDTSETNTGST
+27 DSIST
-41 SEETTDENE
+41 SEDVQTSKESTDE
-50 TSEESEELDQAAKE
+50 TVDSQEENELDQDAKE
-64 DLENFESQTSNDT
+64 DLDNFESQTSNDT
-77 LVVGVGTMNGD
+77 LVVGVGSMNGD

-96 ANDVKIRR
+96 ANDVKTRR

-121 NGQWDWNKA
+121 NGKWQWNKS

-138 ENNEDGSMTVTF
+138 VNNDDGSMTVTF
-150 KLKDDI
+150 KLKDDV

-169 LFFTLLQSDWNYTS
+169 LFLTLLQSDYNYIS

-196 GYEDFHNNK
+196 GYEVFHNND
-205 SNELEGLSKIDDHT
+205 SNELEGLEKIDDYS
-219 FAVTIDSSELPYFDV
+219 FSVTIDAKELPYFDV
-234 QSLSNEGARPI
+234 QSLSNEGARPLHHI
-245 HYVAPNLQV
+245 APNLQV
-254 AENGKSL
+254 AENGKRL
-261 QVKDGYEVTDA
+261 EVKDGYEVTES

-286 KIQEEF
+286 KLKEEF
-292 DESYPEVPADGSDE
+292 DENYPEVPEDGSEE
-306 KAQYDEDLKARDE
+306 KEEYDQDLKDRDE
-319 KIAELEKSKE
+319 KIAELEASKE

-370 TKLTLNEN
+370 TKLSLNEN

-393 IVQVVNSN
+393 ILQVINEN

-409 GDIDVWEDENTG
+409 GDIDVWEDENKG
-421 GKIDQMKKAYDDGK
+421 GKIDQMRKAADEGK
-435 IQLGSF
+435 IQIGSF

-506 EGEMTNYTLN
+506 ESEMINYTLN

-524 DQTPYKYESDGKTP
+524 DQTPYKYEKDGKTP
-538 WDKSKLDQNFKG
+538 WDKAKLEENFKG
-550 DLDGF
+550 DLEGF

-575 ESPITTLISNQ
+575 QSPITTLISNQ
-586 LPVNAAQAGMEY
+586 LPINAAQTGMEY
-598 NVTSGAF
+598 NVTSGSF

-648 TRTKDPEADKIT
+648 TRTNDPEADKIT
-660 EELRKTNPDDV
+660 EDLRKTDPSDV
-671 EGYLDKWVE
+671 EGFLDKWVK
-680 FQKWYNDYLP
+680 FQIWYNDYLP

-697 IYHTGYTNRVKGFDV
+697 IFHTGYSNRVKGFDV

-722 INAITLSE
+722 INAITLGE

>member
-1 MQIKKVFSSVM
+1 MKIKKVFSSVM
-12 ALGLTLTLASCGGSG
+12 ALGLSLTLASCGGSD
-27 TDSIDTSETNTGST
+27 TDSLNPSEDVQTSKES
-41 SEETTDENE
+41 TDEKAD
-50 TSEESEELDQAAKE
+50 SQEENELDQDAKE
-64 DLENFESQTSNDT
+64 DLDNFERQTSNDT
-77 LVVGVGTMNGD
+77 LVVGVGSMNGD

-96 ANDVKIRR
+96 ANDVKTRR

-121 NGQWDWNKA
+121 NGQWQWNKA
-130 ILAEEPTS
+130 VLAEEPTS
-138 ENNEDGSMTVTF
+138 VNNDDGSMTVTF
-150 KLKDDI
+150 KLKDDV
-156 KWSDGEPLTADDF
+156 KWSDGELLTADDF
-169 LFFTLLQSDWNYTS
+169 LFLTLLQSDYNYIS

-196 GYEDFHNNK
+196 GYEAFHNNQAD
-205 SNELEGLSKIDDHT
+205 ELEGLEKIDDYS
-219 FAVTIDSSELPYFDV
+219 FSVTIDAKELPYFDV
-234 QSLSNEGARPI
+234 QSLSNEGARPL
-245 HYVAPNLQV
+245 HYIAPNLQV

-261 QVKDGYEVTDA
+261 QVKDGYEVTEQ

-286 KIQEEF
+286 KLKEEF
-292 DESYPEVPADGSDE
+292 EENYPEVPEDGSEE
-306 KAQYDEDLKARDE
+306 KEEYDQDLKDRDE
-319 KIAELEKSKE
+319 KIAELEASKE

-393 IVQVVNSN
+393 ILQVINDN

-421 GKIDQMKKAYDDGK
+421 GKIDQMRKAADEGK
-435 IQLGSF
+435 IQIGSF

-448 ITFLTDRGAT
+448 ITFLTDRGPT
-458 QYKEVRQAIA
+458 QHKEVRQAIA

-506 EGEMTNYTLN
+506 ESEMVNYTLN

-524 DQTPYKYESDGKTP
+524 DQTPYKYEKDGKTP
-538 WDKSKLDQNFKG
+538 WDKAKLEENFKG
-550 DLDGF
+550 DLEGF

-575 ESPITTLISNQ
+575 QSPITTLISNQ
-586 LPVNAAQAGMEY
+586 LPINAAQAGMEY
-598 NVTSGAF
+598 NVTSGSF

-648 TRTKDPEADKIT
+648 TRTNDPEADRIT
-660 EELRKTNPDDV
+660 EDLRKTDPSDV
-671 EGYLDKWVE
+671 EGFLDKWVE
-680 FQKWYNDYLP
+680 FQIWYNDYLP

-697 IYHTGYTNRVKGFDV
+697 IYHTGYSNRVKGFDI

-722 INAITLSE
+722 INAISLGE

>member
-1 MQIKKVFSSVM
+1 MKIKKVFSSVM
-12 ALGLTLTLASCGGSG
+12 ALGLSLTLASCGGSD
-27 TDSIDTSETNTGST
+27 TDSLNPSEDVQTSKES
-41 SEETTDENE
+41 TDEKAD
-50 TSEESEELDQAAKE
+50 SQEENELDQDAKE
-64 DLENFESQTSNDT
+64 DLDNFESQTSNDT
-77 LVVGVGTMNGD
+77 LVVGVGSMNGD

-96 ANDVKIRR
+96 ANDVKTRR

-121 NGQWDWNKA
+121 NGQWQWNKA
-130 ILAEEPTS
+130 VLAEEPTS
-138 ENNEDGSMTVTF
+138 VNNDDGSMTVTF
-150 KLKDDI
+150 KLKDDV

-169 LFFTLLQSDWNYTS
+169 LFLTLLQSDYNYIS

-196 GYEDFHNNK
+196 GYEAFHNND
-205 SNELEGLSKIDDHT
+205 SNELEGLEKIDDYS
-219 FAVTIDSSELPYFDV
+219 FSVTIDAKELPYFDV
-234 QSLSNEGARPI
+234 QSLSNEGARPLHHI
-245 HYVAPNLQV
+245 APNLQV

-261 QVKDGYEVTDA
+261 QVKDGYEVTEQ

-286 KIQEEF
+286 KLKEEF
-292 DESYPEVPADGSDE
+292 DEYYPEVPEDGSEE
-306 KAQYDEDLKARDE
+306 KEEYDQDLKDRDE
-319 KIAELEKSKE
+319 KIAELEASKE

-393 IVQVVNSN
+393 ILQVINDN

-421 GKIDQMKKAYDDGK
+421 GKIDQMRKAADEGK
-435 IQLGSF
+435 IQIGSF

-448 ITFLTDRGAT
+448 ITFLTDRGST

-506 EGEMTNYTLN
+506 ESEMINYTLN

-524 DQTPYKYESDGKTP
+524 DQTPYKYEKDGKTP
-538 WDKSKLDQNFKG
+538 WDKAKLEENFKG
-550 DLDGF
+550 DLEGF

-575 ESPITTLISNQ
+575 QSPITTLISNQ
-586 LPVNAAQAGMEY
+586 LPINAAQAGMEY
-598 NVTSGAF
+598 NVTSGSF

-648 TRTKDPEADKIT
+648 TRTNDPEADRIT
-660 EELRKTNPDDV
+660 EDLRKTDPSDV
-671 EGYLDKWVE
+671 EGFLDKWVE
-680 FQKWYNDYLP
+680 FQIWYNDYLP

-697 IYHTGYTNRVKGFDV
+697 IYHTGYSNRVKGFDI

-722 INAITLSE
+722 INAISLGE

>member
-1 MQIKKVFSSVM
+1 M
-12 ALGLTLTLASCGGSG
+12 ALGLSLTLASCGGSD
-27 TDSIDTSETNTGST
+27 TDSLNPSEDVQTSKES
-41 SEETTDENE
+41 TDEKAD
-50 TSEESEELDQAAKE
+50 SQEENELDQDAKE
-64 DLENFESQTSNDT
+64 DLDNFERQTSNDT
-77 LVVGVGTMNGD
+77 LVVGVGSMNGD

-96 ANDVKIRR
+96 ANDVKTRR

-121 NGQWDWNKA
+121 NGQWQWNKA
-130 ILAEEPTS
+130 VLAEEPTS
-138 ENNEDGSMTVTF
+138 VNNDDGSMTVTF
-150 KLKDDI
+150 KLKDDV
-156 KWSDGEPLTADDF
+156 KWSDGELLTADDF
-169 LFFTLLQSDWNYTS
+169 LFLTLLQSDYNYIS

-196 GYEDFHNNK
+196 GYEAFHNNQAD
-205 SNELEGLSKIDDHT
+205 ELEGLEKIDDYS
-219 FAVTIDSSELPYFDV
+219 FSVTIDAKELPYFDV
-234 QSLSNEGARPI
+234 QSLSNEGARPL
-245 HYVAPNLQV
+245 HYIAPNLQV

-261 QVKDGYEVTDA
+261 QVKDGYEVTEQ

-286 KIQEEF
+286 KLKEEF
-292 DESYPEVPADGSDE
+292 EENYPEVPEDGSEE
-306 KAQYDEDLKARDE
+306 KEEYDQDLKDRDE
-319 KIAELEKSKE
+319 KIAELEASKE

-393 IVQVVNSN
+393 ILQVINDN

-421 GKIDQMKKAYDDGK
+421 GKIDQMRKAADEGK
-435 IQLGSF
+435 IQIGSF

-448 ITFLTDRGAT
+448 ITFLTDRGPT
-458 QYKEVRQAIA
+458 QHKEVRQAIA

-506 EGEMTNYTLN
+506 EGEMVNYTLN

-524 DQTPYKYESDGKTP
+524 DKTPYKYEKDGKTP
-538 WDKSKLDQNFKG
+538 WDKAKLEENFKG
-550 DLDGF
+550 DLEGF
-555 DYYRYDENGK
+555 DYYRYDENGN

-575 ESPITTLISNQ
+575 QSPITTLISNQ
-586 LPVNAAQAGMEY
+586 LPINAAQAGMEY
-598 NVTSGAF
+598 NVTSGSF

-615 KEDPDYTAFN
+615 KENPDYTAFN

-648 TRTKDPEADKIT
+648 TRTNDPEADRIT
-660 EELRKTNPDDV
+660 EDLRKTDPSDV
-671 EGYLDKWVE
+671 EGFLDKWVE
-680 FQKWYNDYLP
+680 FQIWYNDYLP

-697 IYHTGYTNRVKGFDV
+697 IYHTGYSNRVKGFDI

-722 INAITLSE
+722 INAISLGE

>member
-1 MQIKKVFSSVM
+1 M
-12 ALGLTLTLASCGGSG
+12 ALGLSLTLASCGGSD
-27 TDSIDTSETNTGST
+27 TDSLNPSEDVQTSKES
-41 SEETTDENE
+41 TDES
-50 TSEESEELDQAAKE
+50 TDSQEENELDQDAKE
-64 DLENFESQTSNDT
+64 DLDNFESQTSNDT
-77 LVVGVGTMNGD
+77 LVVGVGSMNGD

-96 ANDVKIRR
+96 ANDVKTRR

-113 FTTYVQDE
+113 FSTYVQDE
-121 NGQWDWNKA
+121 NGQWQWNKA
-130 ILAEEPTS
+130 VLAEEPTS
-138 ENNEDGSMTVTF
+138 VNNDDGSMTVTF
-150 KLKDDI
+150 KLKDDV

-169 LFFTLLQSDWNYTS
+169 LFLTLLQSDYNYIS

-196 GYEDFHNNK
+196 GYEAFHNNQAD
-205 SNELEGLSKIDDHT
+205 ELEGLEKIDDYS
-219 FAVTIDSSELPYFDV
+219 FSVTIDAKELPYFDV
-234 QSLSNEGARPI
+234 QSLSNEGARPL
-245 HYVAPNLQV
+245 HYIAPNLQV
-254 AENGKSL
+254 AENGKRL
-261 QVKDGYEVTDA
+261 EVKDGYEVTES

-286 KIQEEF
+286 KLNEEF
-292 DESYPEVPADGSDE
+292 DENYPEVPEDGSEE
-306 KAQYDEDLKARDE
+306 KEEYDQDLKDRDE
-319 KIAELEKSKE
+319 KIAELEASKE

-370 TKLTLNEN
+370 TKLSLNEN

-393 IVQVVNSN
+393 ILQVINEN

-409 GDIDVWEDENTG
+409 GDIDVWEDENKG
-421 GKIDQMKKAYDDGK
+421 GKIDQMRKAADEGK
-435 IQLGSF
+435 IQIGSF

-448 ITFLTDRGAT
+448 ITFLTDRGPT

-506 EGEMTNYTLN
+506 EGEMINYTLN

-524 DQTPYKYESDGKTP
+524 DQTPYKYEKDGKTP
-538 WDKSKLDQNFKG
+538 WDKAKLEENFKG
-550 DLDGF
+550 DLEGF

-575 ESPITTLISNQ
+575 QSPITTLISNQ
-586 LPVNAAQAGMEY
+586 LPINAAQAGMEY
-598 NVTSGAF
+598 NVTSGSF

-648 TRTKDPEADKIT
+648 TRTNDPEADRIT
-660 EELRKTNPDDV
+660 EDLRKTDPSDV
-671 EGYLDKWVE
+671 EGFLDKWVK
-680 FQKWYNDYLP
+680 FQIWYNDYLP

-697 IYHTGYTNRVKGFDV
+697 IFHTGYTNRVKGFDV

-722 INAITLSE
+722 INAITLGE

>member
-1 MQIKKVFSSVM
+1 MKIKKVFSSVM
-12 ALGLTLTLASCGGSG
+12 ALGLSLTLASCGGSD
-27 TDSIDTSETNTGST
+27 TDSLNPSEDVQTSKES
-41 SEETTDENE
+41 TDES
-50 TSEESEELDQAAKE
+50 TDSQEENELDQDAKE
-64 DLENFESQTSNDT
+64 DLDNFESQTSNDT
-77 LVVGVGTMNGD
+77 LVVGVGSMNGD

-96 ANDVKIRR
+96 ANDVKTRR

-113 FTTYVQDE
+113 FSTYVQDE
-121 NGQWDWNKA
+121 NGQWQWNKA
-130 ILAEEPTS
+130 VLAEEPTS
-138 ENNEDGSMTVTF
+138 VNNDDGSMTVTF
-150 KLKDDI
+150 KLKDDV

-169 LFFTLLQSDWNYTS
+169 LFLTLLQSDYNYIS

-196 GYEDFHNNK
+196 GYEAFHNNQAD
-205 SNELEGLSKIDDHT
+205 ELEGLEKIDDYS
-219 FAVTIDSSELPYFDV
+219 FSVTIDAKELPYFDV
-234 QSLSNEGARPI
+234 QSLSNEGARPL
-245 HYVAPNLQV
+245 HYIAPNLQV
-254 AENGKSL
+254 AENGKRL
-261 QVKDGYEVTDA
+261 EVKDGYEVTES

-286 KIQEEF
+286 KLNEEF
-292 DESYPEVPADGSDE
+292 DENYPEVPEDGSEE
-306 KAQYDEDLKARDE
+306 KEEYDQDLKDRDE
-319 KIAELEKSKE
+319 KIAELEASKE

-370 TKLTLNEN
+370 TKLSLNEN
-378 YPGNFRGDKATIPNI
+378 YPGNFRGDKATVPNI
-393 IVQVVNSN
+393 ILQVINDN

-409 GDIDVWEDENTG
+409 GDIDVWEDENKG
-421 GKIDQMKKAYDDGK
+421 GKIDQMRKAADEGK
-435 IQLGSF
+435 IQIGSF

-448 ITFLTDRGAT
+448 ITFLTDRGPT

-506 EGEMTNYTLN
+506 EGEMINYTLN

-524 DQTPYKYESDGKTP
+524 DQTPYKYEKDGKTP
-538 WDKSKLDQNFKG
+538 WDKAKLEENFKG
-550 DLDGF
+550 DLEGF

-575 ESPITTLISNQ
+575 QSPITTLISNQ
-586 LPVNAAQAGMEY
+586 LPINAAQAGMEY
-598 NVTSGAF
+598 NVTSGSF

-648 TRTKDPEADKIT
+648 TRTNDPEADRIT
-660 EELRKTNPDDV
+660 EDLRKTDPSDV
-671 EGYLDKWVE
+671 EGFLDKWVK
-680 FQKWYNDYLP
+680 FQIWYNDYLP

-697 IYHTGYTNRVKGFDV
+697 IFHTGYTNRVKGFDV

-722 INAITLSE
+722 INAITLGE

>member
-1 MQIKKVFSSVM
+1 M
-12 ALGLTLTLASCGGSG
+12 ALGLSLTLASCGGSDSDSINTSEDVQTSKESTDES
-27 TDSIDTSETNTGST
+27 TDSQ
-41 SEETTDENE
+41 EEN
-50 TSEESEELDQAAKE
+50 ELDQDAKE
-64 DLENFESQTSNDT
+64 DLDNFERQTSNDT
-77 LVVGVGTMNGD
+77 LVVGVGSMNGD

-96 ANDVKIRR
+96 ANDVKTRR

-121 NGQWDWNKA
+121 NGQWQWNKA
-130 ILAEEPTS
+130 VLAEEPTS
-138 ENNEDGSMTVTF
+138 VNNDDGSMTVTF
-150 KLKDDI
+150 KLKDDV
-156 KWSDGEPLTADDF
+156 KWSDGELLTADDF
-169 LFFTLLQSDWNYTS
+169 LFLTLLQSDYNYIS

-196 GYEDFHNNK
+196 GYEAFHNNQAD
-205 SNELEGLSKIDDHT
+205 ELEGLEKIDDYS
-219 FAVTIDSSELPYFDV
+219 FSVTIDAKELPYFDV
-234 QSLSNEGARPI
+234 QSLSNEGARPL
-245 HYVAPNLQV
+245 HYIAPNLQV

-261 QVKDGYEVTDA
+261 QVKDGYEVTEQ

-286 KIQEEF
+286 KLKEEF
-292 DESYPEVPADGSDE
+292 EENYPEVPEDGSEE
-306 KAQYDEDLKARDE
+306 KEEYDQDLKDRDE
-319 KIAELEKSKE
+319 KIAELEASKE

-393 IVQVVNSN
+393 ILQVINDN

-421 GKIDQMKKAYDDGK
+421 GKIDQMRKAADEGK
-435 IQLGSF
+435 IQIGSF

-448 ITFLTDRGAT
+448 ITFLTDRGPT
-458 QYKEVRQAIA
+458 QHKEVRQAIA

-506 EGEMTNYTLN
+506 EGEMVNYTLN

-524 DQTPYKYESDGKTP
+524 DKTPYKYEKDGKTP
-538 WDKSKLDQNFKG
+538 WDKAKLEENFKG
-550 DLDGF
+550 DLEGF
-555 DYYRYDENGK
+555 DYYRYDENGN

-575 ESPITTLISNQ
+575 QSPITTLISNQ
-586 LPVNAAQAGMEY
+586 LPINAAQAGMEY
-598 NVTSGAF
+598 NVTSGSF

-615 KEDPDYTAFN
+615 KENPDYTAFN

-648 TRTKDPEADKIT
+648 TRTNDPEADKIT
-660 EELRKTNPDDV
+660 EDLRKTDPSDV
-671 EGYLDKWVE
+671 EGFLDKWVE
-680 FQKWYNDYLP
+680 FQIWYNDYLP

-697 IYHTGYTNRVKGFDV
+697 IYHTGYSNRVKGFDI

-722 INAITLSE
+722 INAISLGE

>member
-1 MQIKKVFSSVM
+1 M
-12 ALGLTLTLASCGGSG
+12 ALGLSLTLASCGGSD
-27 TDSIDTSETNTGST
+27 TDSVNPSEDVQTSKES
-41 SEETTDENE
+41 TDES
-50 TSEESEELDQAAKE
+50 TDSQEENDLDQDAKE
-64 DLENFESQTSNDT
+64 DLDNFESQTSNDT
-77 LVVGVGTMNGD
+77 LVVGVGSMNGD

-96 ANDVKIRR
+96 ANDVKTRR

-121 NGQWDWNKA
+121 NGKWQWNKA
-130 ILAEEPTS
+130 VLAEEPTS
-138 ENNEDGSMTVTF
+138 VNNDDGSMTVTF
-150 KLKDDI
+150 KLKDDV

-169 LFFTLLQSDWNYTS
+169 LFLTLLQSDYNYIS

-196 GYEDFHNNK
+196 GYEAFHNND
-205 SNELEGLSKIDDHT
+205 SNELEGLEKIDDYS
-219 FAVTIDSSELPYFDV
+219 FSVTIDAKELPYFDV
-234 QSLSNEGARPI
+234 QSLSNEGVRPLHHI
-245 HYVAPNLQV
+245 APNLQV
-254 AENGKSL
+254 AENGKRL
-261 QVKDGYEVTDA
+261 EVKDGYEVTEA

-286 KIQEEF
+286 KLKEEF
-292 DESYPEVPADGSDE
+292 DENYPEVPEDGSEE
-306 KAQYDEDLKARDE
+306 KEEYDQDLKDRDE
-319 KIAELEKSKE
+319 KIAELEASKE

-370 TKLTLNEN
+370 TKLSLNEN

-393 IVQVVNSN
+393 ILQVINEN

-409 GDIDVWEDENTG
+409 GDIDVWEDENKG
-421 GKIDQMKKAYDDGK
+421 GKIDQMRKAADEGK
-435 IQLGSF
+435 IQIGSF

-448 ITFLTDRGAT
+448 ITFLTDRGPT

-506 EGEMTNYTLN
+506 ESEMINYTLN

-524 DQTPYKYESDGKTP
+524 DQTPYKYEKDGKTP
-538 WDKSKLDQNFKG
+538 WDKAKLEENFKG
-550 DLDGF
+550 DLEGF

-575 ESPITTLISNQ
+575 QSPITTLISNQ
-586 LPVNAAQAGMEY
+586 LPINAAQTGMEY
-598 NVTSGAF
+598 NVTSGSF

-648 TRTKDPEADKIT
+648 TRTNDPEADKIT
-660 EELRKTNPDDV
+660 EDLRKTDPSDV
-671 EGYLDKWVE
+671 EGFLDKWVK
-680 FQKWYNDYLP
+680 FQIWYNDYLP

-697 IYHTGYTNRVKGFDV
+697 IFHTGYSNRVKGFDV

-722 INAITLSE
+722 INAITLGE

>member
-1 MQIKKVFSSVM
+1 MKIKKVFSSVM
-12 ALGLTLTLASCGGSG
+12 ALGLSLTLASCGGSDSDSINTSEDVQTSKESTDES
-27 TDSIDTSETNTGST
+27 TDSQ
-41 SEETTDENE
+41 EEN
-50 TSEESEELDQAAKE
+50 ELDQDAKE
-64 DLENFESQTSNDT
+64 DLDNFERQTSNDT
-77 LVVGVGTMNGD
+77 LVVGVGSMNGD

-96 ANDVKIRR
+96 ANDVKTRR

-121 NGQWDWNKA
+121 NGQWQWNKA
-130 ILAEEPTS
+130 VLAEEPTS
-138 ENNEDGSMTVTF
+138 VNNDDGSMTVTF
-150 KLKDDI
+150 KLKDDV
-156 KWSDGEPLTADDF
+156 KWSDGELLTADDF
-169 LFFTLLQSDWNYTS
+169 LFLTLLQSDYNYIS

-196 GYEDFHNNK
+196 GYEAFHNNQAD
-205 SNELEGLSKIDDHT
+205 ELEGLEKIDDYS
-219 FAVTIDSSELPYFDV
+219 FSVTIDAKELPYFDV
-234 QSLSNEGARPI
+234 QSLSNEGARPL
-245 HYVAPNLQV
+245 HYIAPNLQV

-261 QVKDGYEVTDA
+261 QVKDGYEVTEQ

-286 KIQEEF
+286 KLKEEF
-292 DESYPEVPADGSDE
+292 EENYPEVPEDGSEE
-306 KAQYDEDLKARDE
+306 KEEYDQDLKDRDE
-319 KIAELEKSKE
+319 KIAELEASKE

-393 IVQVVNSN
+393 ILQVINDN

-421 GKIDQMKKAYDDGK
+421 GKIDQMRKAADEGK
-435 IQLGSF
+435 IQIGSF

-448 ITFLTDRGAT
+448 ITFLTDRGPT
-458 QYKEVRQAIA
+458 QHKEVRQAIA

-506 EGEMTNYTLN
+506 EGEMVNYTLN

-524 DQTPYKYESDGKTP
+524 DKTPYKYEKDGKTP
-538 WDKSKLDQNFKG
+538 WDKAKLEENFKG
-550 DLDGF
+550 DLEGF
-555 DYYRYDENGK
+555 DYYRYDENGN

-575 ESPITTLISNQ
+575 QSPITTLISNQ
-586 LPVNAAQAGMEY
+586 LPINAAQAGMEY
-598 NVTSGAF
+598 NVTSGSF

-615 KEDPDYTAFN
+615 KENPDYTAFN

-648 TRTKDPEADKIT
+648 TRTNDPEADRIT
-660 EELRKTNPDDV
+660 EDLRKTDPSDV
-671 EGYLDKWVE
+671 EGFLDKWVE
-680 FQKWYNDYLP
+680 FQIWYNDYLP

-697 IYHTGYTNRVKGFDV
+697 IYHTGYSNRVKGFDI

-722 INAITLSE
+722 INAISLGE

>member
-1 MQIKKVFSSVM
+1 M
-12 ALGLTLTLASCGGSG
+12 ALGLSLTLASCGGSDSDSINTSEDVQTSKESTDES
-27 TDSIDTSETNTGST
+27 TDSQ
-41 SEETTDENE
+41 EEN
-50 TSEESEELDQAAKE
+50 ELDQDAKE
-64 DLENFESQTSNDT
+64 DLDNFERQTSNDT
-77 LVVGVGTMNGD
+77 LVVGVGSMNGD

-96 ANDVKIRR
+96 ANDVKTRR

-121 NGQWDWNKA
+121 NGQWQWNKA
-130 ILAEEPTS
+130 VLAEEPTS
-138 ENNEDGSMTVTF
+138 VNNDDGSMTVTF
-150 KLKDDI
+150 KLKDDV
-156 KWSDGEPLTADDF
+156 KWSDGELLTADDF
-169 LFFTLLQSDWNYTS
+169 LFLTLLQSDYNYIS

-196 GYEDFHNNK
+196 GYEAFHNNQAD
-205 SNELEGLSKIDDHT
+205 ELEGLEKIDDYS
-219 FAVTIDSSELPYFDV
+219 FSVTIDAKELPYFDV
-234 QSLSNEGARPI
+234 QSLSNEGARPL
-245 HYVAPNLQV
+245 HYIAPNLQV

-261 QVKDGYEVTDA
+261 QVKDGYEVTEQ

-286 KIQEEF
+286 KLKEEF
-292 DESYPEVPADGSDE
+292 EENYPEVPEDGSEE
-306 KAQYDEDLKARDE
+306 KEEYDQDLKDRDE
-319 KIAELEKSKE
+319 KIAELEASKE

-393 IVQVVNSN
+393 ILQVINDN

-421 GKIDQMKKAYDDGK
+421 GKIDQMRKAADEGK
-435 IQLGSF
+435 IQIGSF

-448 ITFLTDRGAT
+448 ITFLTDRGPT
-458 QYKEVRQAIA
+458 QHKEVRQAIA

-506 EGEMTNYTLN
+506 EGEMVNYTLN

-524 DQTPYKYESDGKTP
+524 DKTPYKYEKDGKTP
-538 WDKSKLDQNFKG
+538 WDKAKLEENFKG
-550 DLDGF
+550 DLEGF
-555 DYYRYDENGK
+555 DYYRYDENGN

-575 ESPITTLISNQ
+575 QSPITTLISNQ
-586 LPVNAAQAGMEY
+586 LPINAAQAGMEY
-598 NVTSGAF
+598 NVTSGSF

-615 KEDPDYTAFN
+615 KENPDYTAFN

-648 TRTKDPEADKIT
+648 TRTNDPEADRIT
-660 EELRKTNPDDV
+660 EDLRKTDPSDV
-671 EGYLDKWVE
+671 EGFLDKWVE
-680 FQKWYNDYLP
+680 FQIWYNDYLP

-697 IYHTGYTNRVKGFDV
+697 IYHTGYSNRVKGFDI

-722 INAITLSE
+722 INAISLGE

>member
-1 MQIKKVFSSVM
+1 MKIKKVFSSVM
-12 ALGLTLTLASCGGSG
+12 ALGLSLTLASCGGSD
-27 TDSIDTSETNTGST
+27 TDSVNPSEDVQTSKES
-41 SEETTDENE
+41 TDEKAD
-50 TSEESEELDQAAKE
+50 SQEENELDQDAKE
-64 DLENFESQTSNDT
+64 DLDNFESQTSNDT
-77 LVVGVGTMNGD
+77 LVVGVGSMNGD

-96 ANDVKIRR
+96 ANDVKTRR

-121 NGQWDWNKA
+121 NGQWQWNKA
-130 ILAEEPTS
+130 VLAEEPTS
-138 ENNEDGSMTVTF
+138 VNNDDGSMTVTF
-150 KLKDDI
+150 KLKDDV

-169 LFFTLLQSDWNYTS
+169 LFLTLLQSDYNYIS

-196 GYEDFHNNK
+196 GYEAFHNND
-205 SNELEGLSKIDDHT
+205 SNELEGLEKIDDYS
-219 FAVTIDSSELPYFDV
+219 FSVTIDAKELPYFDV
-234 QSLSNEGARPI
+234 QSLSNEGARPL
-245 HYVAPNLQV
+245 HYIAPNLQV

-261 QVKDGYEVTDA
+261 QVKDGYEVTDQ

-286 KIQEEF
+286 KLKEEF
-292 DESYPEVPADGSDE
+292 DEYYPEVPEDGSEE
-306 KAQYDEDLKARDE
+306 KEEYDQDLKDRDE
-319 KIAELEKSKE
+319 KIAELEASKE

-370 TKLTLNEN
+370 TKLSLNEN

-393 IVQVVNSN
+393 ILQVINDN

-409 GDIDVWEDENTG
+409 GDIDVWEDENKG
-421 GKIDQMKKAYDDGK
+421 GKIDQMRKAADEGK
-435 IQLGSF
+435 IQIGSF

-448 ITFLTDRGAT
+448 ITFLTDRGST

-506 EGEMTNYTLN
+506 EGEMINYTLN

-524 DQTPYKYESDGKTP
+524 DQTPYKYEKDGKTP
-538 WDKSKLDQNFKG
+538 WDKAKLEENFKG
-550 DLDGF
+550 DLEGF

-575 ESPITTLISNQ
+575 QSPITTLISNQ
-586 LPVNAAQAGMEY
+586 LPINAAQSGMEY
-598 NVTSGAF
+598 NVTSGSF

-648 TRTKDPEADKIT
+648 TRTNDPEADRIT
-660 EELRKTNPDDV
+660 EDLRKTDPSDV
-671 EGYLDKWVE
+671 DGFLDKWVE
-680 FQKWYNDYLP
+680 FQIWYNDYLP

-697 IYHTGYTNRVKGFDV
+697 IYHTGYSNRVKGFDI

-722 INAITLSE
+722 INAISLGE

>member
-1 MQIKKVFSSVM
+1 MKIKKVFSSVM
-12 ALGLTLTLASCGGSG
+12 ALGLSLTLASCGGSDS
-27 TDSIDTSETNTGST
+27 DSINTSEDVQT
-41 SEETTDENE
+41 SKESTDETVDNQ
-50 TSEESEELDQAAKE
+50 EENELDQDAKE
-64 DLENFESQTSNDT
+64 DLDNFESQTSNDT
-77 LVVGVGTMNGD
+77 LVVGVGSMNGD

-96 ANDVKIRR
+96 ANDVKTRR

-121 NGQWDWNKA
+121 NGKWQWNKA
-130 ILAEEPTS
+130 VLAEEPTS
-138 ENNEDGSMTVTF
+138 VNNDDGSMTVTF
-150 KLKDDI
+150 KLKDDV

-169 LFFTLLQSDWNYTS
+169 LFLTLLQSDYNYIS

-196 GYEDFHNNK
+196 GYEAFHNND
-205 SNELEGLSKIDDHT
+205 SNELEGLEKIDDYS
-219 FAVTIDSSELPYFDV
+219 FSVTIDAKELPYFDV
-234 QSLSNEGARPI
+234 QSLSNEGARPLHHI
-245 HYVAPNLQV
+245 APNLQV
-254 AENGKSL
+254 AENGKRL
-261 QVKDGYEVTDA
+261 EVKDGYEVTEA

-286 KIQEEF
+286 KLKEEF
-292 DESYPEVPADGSDE
+292 DENYPEVPEDGSEE
-306 KAQYDEDLKARDE
+306 KEEYDQDLKDRDE
-319 KIAELEKSKE
+319 KIAELEASKE

-370 TKLTLNEN
+370 TKLSLNEN

-393 IVQVVNSN
+393 ILQVINDN

-421 GKIDQMKKAYDDGK
+421 GKIDQMRKAADEGK
-435 IQLGSF
+435 IQIGSF

-448 ITFLTDRGAT
+448 ITFLTDRGPT

-506 EGEMTNYTLN
+506 ESEMINYTLN
-516 IDKANELL
+516 IDEANELL
-524 DQTPYKYESDGKTP
+524 DQTPYKYEKDGKTP
-538 WDKSKLDQNFKG
+538 WDKAKLEENFKG
-550 DLDGF
+550 DLEGF

-575 ESPITTLISNQ
+575 QSPITTLISNQ
-586 LPVNAAQAGMEY
+586 LPINAAQSGMEY
-598 NVTSGAF
+598 NVTSGSF

-615 KEDPDYTAFN
+615 KENPDYTAFN

-648 TRTKDPEADKIT
+648 TRTNDPEADKIT
-660 EELRKTNPDDV
+660 EDLRKTDPSDV
-671 EGYLDKWVE
+671 EGFLDKWVK
-680 FQKWYNDYLP
+680 FQIWYNDYLP

-722 INAITLSE
+722 INAITLGE

>member
-1 MQIKKVFSSVM
+1 MKIKKVFSSVM
-12 ALGLTLTLASCGGSG
+12 ALGLSLTLASCGGSDS
-27 TDSIDTSETNTGST
+27 DSINTSEDVQT
-41 SEETTDENE
+41 SKESTDETVDSQAEND
-50 TSEESEELDQAAKE
+50 LDQDAKE
-64 DLENFESQTSNDT
+64 DLDNFERQTSNDT
-77 LVVGVGTMNGD
+77 LVVGVGSMNGD

-96 ANDVKIRR
+96 ANDVKTRR

-121 NGQWDWNKA
+121 NGQWQWNKA
-130 ILAEEPTS
+130 VLAEEPTS
-138 ENNEDGSMTVTF
+138 VNNDDGSMTVTF
-150 KLKDDI
+150 KLKDDV

-169 LFFTLLQSDWNYTS
+169 LFLTLLQSDYNYIS

-196 GYEDFHNNK
+196 GYEAFHNND
-205 SNELEGLSKIDDHT
+205 SNELEGLEKIDDHS
-219 FAVTIDSSELPYFDV
+219 FSVTIDAKELPYFDV
-234 QSLSNEGARPI
+234 QSLSNEGARPL
-245 HYVAPNLQV
+245 HYIAPNLQV
-254 AENGKSL
+254 AENGKRL
-261 QVKDGYEVTDA
+261 EVKDGYEVTEQ

-286 KIQEEF
+286 KLKEEF
-292 DESYPEVPADGSDE
+292 DENYPEVPEDGSEE
-306 KAQYDEDLKARDE
+306 KEEYDQDLKDRDE
-319 KIAELEKSKE
+319 KIAELEASKE

-370 TKLTLNEN
+370 TKLSLNEN

-393 IVQVVNSN
+393 ILQVINEN

-409 GDIDVWEDENTG
+409 GDIDVWEDENKG
-421 GKIDQMKKAYDDGK
+421 GKIDQMRKAADEGK
-435 IQLGSF
+435 IQIGSF

-448 ITFLTDRGAT
+448 ITFLTDRGPT

-506 EGEMTNYTLN
+506 ESEMINYTLN

-524 DQTPYKYESDGKTP
+524 DQTPYKYEKDGKTP
-538 WDKSKLDQNFKG
+538 WDKAKLEENFKG
-550 DLDGF
+550 DLEGF

-575 ESPITTLISNQ
+575 QSPITTLISNQ
-586 LPVNAAQAGMEY
+586 LPINAAQTGMEY
-598 NVTSGAF
+598 NVTSGSF

-648 TRTKDPEADKIT
+648 TRTNDPEADKIT
-660 EELRKTNPDDV
+660 EDLRKTDPSDV
-671 EGYLDKWVE
+671 EGFLDKWVK
-680 FQKWYNDYLP
+680 FQIWYNDYLP

-697 IYHTGYTNRVKGFDV
+697 IFHTGYSNRVKGFDV

>member
-1 MQIKKVFSSVM
+1 MKIKKVFSSVM
-12 ALGLTLTLASCGGSG
+12 ALGLSLTLASCGGSD
-27 TDSIDTSETNTGST
+27 TDSVNPSEDVQTSKES
-41 SEETTDENE
+41 TDES
-50 TSEESEELDQAAKE
+50 TDSQEENDLDQDAKE
-64 DLENFESQTSNDT
+64 DLDNFESQTSNDT
-77 LVVGVGTMNGD
+77 LVVGVGSMNGD

-96 ANDVKIRR
+96 ANDVKTRR

-113 FTTYVQDE
+113 FSTYVQDE
-121 NGQWDWNKA
+121 NGQWQWNKA
-130 ILAEEPTS
+130 VLAEEPTS
-138 ENNEDGSMTVTF
+138 VNNDDGSMTVTF
-150 KLKDDI
+150 KLKDDV

-169 LFFTLLQSDWNYTS
+169 LFLTLLQSDYNYIS

-196 GYEDFHNNK
+196 GYEAFHNNQAD
-205 SNELEGLSKIDDHT
+205 ELEGLEKIDDYS
-219 FAVTIDSSELPYFDV
+219 FSVTIDAKELPYFDV
-234 QSLSNEGARPI
+234 QSLSNEGARPL
-245 HYVAPNLQV
+245 HYIAPNLQV
-254 AENGKSL
+254 AENGKRL
-261 QVKDGYEVTDA
+261 EVKDGYEVTES

-286 KIQEEF
+286 KLNEEF
-292 DESYPEVPADGSDE
+292 DENYPEVPEDGSEE
-306 KAQYDEDLKARDE
+306 KEEYDQDLKDRDE
-319 KIAELEKSKE
+319 KIAELEASKE

-370 TKLTLNEN
+370 TKLSLNEN

-393 IVQVVNSN
+393 ILQVINDN

-409 GDIDVWEDENTG
+409 GDIDVWEDENKG
-421 GKIDQMKKAYDDGK
+421 GKIDQMRKAADEGK
-435 IQLGSF
+435 IQIGSF

-448 ITFLTDRGAT
+448 ITFLTDRGPT

-506 EGEMTNYTLN
+506 EGEMINYTLN

-524 DQTPYKYESDGKTP
+524 DQTPYKYEKDGKTP
-538 WDKSKLDQNFKG
+538 WDKAKLEENFKG
-550 DLDGF
+550 DLEGF

-575 ESPITTLISNQ
+575 QSPITTLISNQ
-586 LPVNAAQAGMEY
+586 LPINAAQAGMEY
-598 NVTSGAF
+598 NVTSGSF

-648 TRTKDPEADKIT
+648 TRTNDPEADRIT
-660 EELRKTNPDDV
+660 EDLRKTDPSDV
-671 EGYLDKWVE
+671 EGFLDKWVK
-680 FQKWYNDYLP
+680 FQIWYNDYLP

-697 IYHTGYTNRVKGFDV
+697 IFHTGYTNRVKGFDV

-722 INAITLSE
+722 INAITLGE

>member
-1 MQIKKVFSSVM
+1 MKIKKVFSSVM
-12 ALGLTLTLASCGGSG
+12 ALGLSLTLASCGGSDSDSINTSEDVQTSKESTDES
-27 TDSIDTSETNTGST
+27 TDSQ
-41 SEETTDENE
+41 EEN
-50 TSEESEELDQAAKE
+50 ELDQDAKE
-64 DLENFESQTSNDT
+64 DLDNFERQTSNDT
-77 LVVGVGTMNGD
+77 LVVGVGSMNGD

-96 ANDVKIRR
+96 ANDVKTRR

-121 NGQWDWNKA
+121 NGQWQWNKA
-130 ILAEEPTS
+130 VLAEEPTS
-138 ENNEDGSMTVTF
+138 VNNDDGSMTVTF
-150 KLKDDI
+150 KLKDDV
-156 KWSDGEPLTADDF
+156 KWSDGELLTADDF
-169 LFFTLLQSDWNYTS
+169 LFLTLLQSDYNYIS

-196 GYEDFHNNK
+196 GYEAFHNNQAD
-205 SNELEGLSKIDDHT
+205 ELEGLEKIDDYS
-219 FAVTIDSSELPYFDV
+219 FSVTIDAKELPYFDV
-234 QSLSNEGARPI
+234 QSLSNEGARPL
-245 HYVAPNLQV
+245 HYIAPNLQV

-261 QVKDGYEVTDA
+261 QVKDGYEVTEQ

-286 KIQEEF
+286 KLKEEF
-292 DESYPEVPADGSDE
+292 EENYPEVPEDGSEE
-306 KAQYDEDLKARDE
+306 KEEYDQDLKDRDE
-319 KIAELEKSKE
+319 KIAELEASKE

-393 IVQVVNSN
+393 ILQVINDN

-421 GKIDQMKKAYDDGK
+421 GKIDQMRKAADEGK
-435 IQLGSF
+435 IQIGSF

-448 ITFLTDRGAT
+448 ITFLTDRGST

-506 EGEMTNYTLN
+506 ESEMINYTLN

-524 DQTPYKYESDGKTP
+524 DQTPYKYEKDGKTP
-538 WDKSKLDQNFKG
+538 WDKAKLEENFKG
-550 DLDGF
+550 DLEGF

-575 ESPITTLISNQ
+575 QSPITTLISNQ
-586 LPVNAAQAGMEY
+586 LPINAAQAGMEY
-598 NVTSGAF
+598 NVTSGSF

-648 TRTKDPEADKIT
+648 TRTNDPEADRIT
-660 EELRKTNPDDV
+660 EDLRRTDPSDV
-671 EGYLDKWVE
+671 EGFLDKWVE
-680 FQKWYNDYLP
+680 FQIWYNDYLP

-697 IYHTGYTNRVKGFDV
+697 IFHTGYSNRVKGFDV

-722 INAITLSE
+722 INAITLGE

>member
-1 MQIKKVFSSVM
+1 MKIKKVFSSVM
-12 ALGLTLTLASCGGSG
+12 ALGLSLTLASCGGSD
-27 TDSIDTSETNTGST
+27 TDSVNPSEDVQTSKES
-41 SEETTDENE
+41 TDES
-50 TSEESEELDQAAKE
+50 TDSQEENDLDQDAKE
-64 DLENFESQTSNDT
+64 DLDNFESQTSNDT
-77 LVVGVGTMNGD
+77 LVVGVGSMNGD

-96 ANDVKIRR
+96 ANDVKTRR

-113 FTTYVQDE
+113 FSTYVQDE
-121 NGQWDWNKA
+121 NGQWQWNKA
-130 ILAEEPTS
+130 VLAEEPTS
-138 ENNEDGSMTVTF
+138 VNNDDGSMTVTF
-150 KLKDDI
+150 KLKDDV

-169 LFFTLLQSDWNYTS
+169 LFLTLLQSDYNYIS

-196 GYEDFHNNK
+196 GYEAFHNND
-205 SNELEGLSKIDDHT
+205 SNELEGLEKIDDYS
-219 FAVTIDSSELPYFDV
+219 FSVTIDAKELPYFDV
-234 QSLSNEGARPI
+234 QSLSNEGARPLHHI
-245 HYVAPNLQV
+245 APNLQV
-254 AENGKSL
+254 AENGKRL
-261 QVKDGYEVTDA
+261 EVKDGYEVTEA

-286 KIQEEF
+286 KLKEEF
-292 DESYPEVPADGSDE
+292 DENYPEVPEDGSEE
-306 KAQYDEDLKARDE
+306 KEEYDQDLKDRDE
-319 KIAELEKSKE
+319 KIAELEASKE

-370 TKLTLNEN
+370 TKLSLNEN

-393 IVQVVNSN
+393 IIQVINDN

-409 GDIDVWEDENTG
+409 GDIDVWEDENKG
-421 GKIDQMKKAYDDGK
+421 GKIDQMRKAADEGK
-435 IQLGSF
+435 IQIGSF

-506 EGEMTNYTLN
+506 ESEMINYTLN

-524 DQTPYKYESDGKTP
+524 DQTPYKYEKDGKTP
-538 WDKSKLDQNFKG
+538 WDKAKLEENFKG
-550 DLDGF
+550 DLEGF

-575 ESPITTLISNQ
+575 QSPITTLISNQ
-586 LPVNAAQAGMEY
+586 LPINAAQTGMEY
-598 NVTSGAF
+598 NVTSGSF

-648 TRTKDPEADKIT
+648 TRTNDPEADKIT
-660 EELRKTNPDDV
+660 EDLRKTDPSDV
-671 EGYLDKWVE
+671 EGFLDKWVK
-680 FQKWYNDYLP
+680 FQIWYNDYLP

-697 IYHTGYTNRVKGFDV
+697 IFHTGYTNRVKGFDV

-722 INAITLSE
+722 INAITLGE

>member
-1 MQIKKVFSSVM
+1 M
-12 ALGLTLTLASCGGSG
+12 ALGLSLTLASCGGSD
-27 TDSIDTSETNTGST
+27 TDSLNPSEDVQTSKES
-41 SEETTDENE
+41 TDEKAD
-50 TSEESEELDQAAKE
+50 SQEENELDQDAKE
-64 DLENFESQTSNDT
+64 DLDNFERQTSNDT
-77 LVVGVGTMNGD
+77 LVVGVGSMNGD

-96 ANDVKIRR
+96 ANDVKTRR

-121 NGQWDWNKA
+121 NGQWQWNKA
-130 ILAEEPTS
+130 VLAEEPTS
-138 ENNEDGSMTVTF
+138 VNNDDGSMTVTF
-150 KLKDDI
+150 KLKDDV
-156 KWSDGEPLTADDF
+156 KWSDGELLTADDF
-169 LFFTLLQSDWNYTS
+169 LFLTLLQSDYNYIS

-196 GYEDFHNNK
+196 GYEAFHNNQAD
-205 SNELEGLSKIDDHT
+205 ELEGLEKIDDYS
-219 FAVTIDSSELPYFDV
+219 FSVTIDAKELPYFDV
-234 QSLSNEGARPI
+234 QSLSNEGARPL
-245 HYVAPNLQV
+245 HYIAPNLQV

-261 QVKDGYEVTDA
+261 QVKDGYEVTEQ

-286 KIQEEF
+286 KLKEEF
-292 DESYPEVPADGSDE
+292 EENYPEVPEDGSEE
-306 KAQYDEDLKARDE
+306 KEEYDQDLKDRDE
-319 KIAELEKSKE
+319 KIAELEASKE

-393 IVQVVNSN
+393 ILQVINDN

-421 GKIDQMKKAYDDGK
+421 GKIDQMRKAADEGK
-435 IQLGSF
+435 IQIGSF

-448 ITFLTDRGAT
+448 ITFLTDRGPT
-458 QYKEVRQAIA
+458 QHKEVRQAIA

-506 EGEMTNYTLN
+506 EGEMVNYTLN

-524 DQTPYKYESDGKTP
+524 DKTPYKYEKDGKTP
-538 WDKSKLDQNFKG
+538 WDKAKLEENFKG
-550 DLDGF
+550 DLEGF
-555 DYYRYDENGK
+555 DYYRYDENGN

-575 ESPITTLISNQ
+575 QSPITTLISNQ
-586 LPVNAAQAGMEY
+586 LPINAAQAGMEY
-598 NVTSGAF
+598 NVTSGSF

-615 KEDPDYTAFN
+615 KENPDYTAFN

-648 TRTKDPEADKIT
+648 TRTNDPEADRIT
-660 EELRKTNPDDV
+660 EDLRKTDPSDV
-671 EGYLDKWVE
+671 EGFLDKWVE
-680 FQKWYNDYLP
+680 FQIWYNDYLP

-697 IYHTGYTNRVKGFDV
+697 IYHTGYSNRVKGFDI

-722 INAITLSE
+722 INAITLGE

>member
-1 MQIKKVFSSVM
+1 MKIKKVFSSVM
-12 ALGLTLTLASCGGSG
+12 ALGLTLTLASCGGSDS
-27 TDSIDTSETNTGST
+27 DSINTSEDVQT
-41 SEETTDENE
+41 SKESTDE
-50 TSEESEELDQAAKE
+50 SVDSQEENELDQDAKE
-64 DLENFESQTSNDT
+64 DLDNFESQTSNDT
-77 LVVGVGTMNGD
+77 LVVGVGSMNGD

-96 ANDVKIRR
+96 ANDVKTRR

-121 NGQWDWNKA
+121 NGKWQWNKS

-138 ENNEDGSMTVTF
+138 VNNDDGSMTVTF
-150 KLKDDI
+150 KLKDDV

-169 LFFTLLQSDWNYTS
+169 LFLTLLQSDYNHIS

-196 GYEDFHNNK
+196 GYEAFHNND
-205 SNELEGLSKIDDHT
+205 SNELEGLEKIDDHS
-219 FAVTIDSSELPYFDV
+219 FSVTIDAKELPYFDV
-234 QSLSNEGARPI
+234 QSLSNEGARPLHHI
-245 HYVAPNLQV
+245 APNLQV
-254 AENGKSL
+254 AENGKRL
-261 QVKDGYEVTDA
+261 EVKDGYEVTES

-286 KIQEEF
+286 KLKEEF
-292 DESYPEVPADGSDE
+292 DENYPEVPEDGSEE
-306 KAQYDEDLKARDE
+306 KEEYDQDLKDRDE
-319 KIAELEKSKE
+319 KIAELEASKE

-370 TKLTLNEN
+370 TKLSLNEN

-393 IVQVVNSN
+393 ILQVINEN

-409 GDIDVWEDENTG
+409 GDIDVWEDENKG
-421 GKIDQMKKAYDDGK
+421 GKIDQMRKAADEGK
-435 IQLGSF
+435 IQIGSF

-448 ITFLTDRGAT
+448 ITFLTDRGPT

-506 EGEMTNYTLN
+506 ESEMINYTLN

-524 DQTPYKYESDGKTP
+524 DQTPYKYEKDGKTP
-538 WDKSKLDQNFKG
+538 WDKTKLEENFKG
-550 DLDGF
+550 DLEGF

-575 ESPITTLISNQ
+575 QSPITTLISNQ
-586 LPVNAAQAGMEY
+586 LPINAAQTGMEY
-598 NVTSGAF
+598 NVTSGSF

-615 KEDPDYTAFN
+615 KENPDYTAFN

-648 TRTKDPEADKIT
+648 TRTNDPEADKIT
-660 EELRKTNPDDV
+660 EDLRKTDPSDV
-671 EGYLDKWVE
+671 EGFLDKWVK
-680 FQKWYNDYLP
+680 FQIWYNDYLP

-697 IYHTGYTNRVKGFDV
+697 IFHTGYSNRVKGFDV

>member
-1 MQIKKVFSSVM
+1 MKIKKVFSSVM
-12 ALGLTLTLASCGGSG
+12 ALGLTLTLASCGGSDS
-27 TDSIDTSETNTGST
+27 DSINTSEDVQT
-41 SEETTDENE
+41 SKESTDE
-50 TSEESEELDQAAKE
+50 SVDSQEENELDQDAKE
-64 DLENFESQTSNDT
+64 DLDNFESQTSNDT
-77 LVVGVGTMNGD
+77 LVVGVGSMNGD

-96 ANDVKIRR
+96 ANDVKTRR

-121 NGQWDWNKA
+121 NGKWQWNKS

-138 ENNEDGSMTVTF
+138 VNNDDGSMTVTF
-150 KLKDDI
+150 KLKDDV

-169 LFFTLLQSDWNYTS
+169 LFLTLLQSDYNYIS

-196 GYEDFHNNK
+196 GYEAFHNND
-205 SNELEGLSKIDDHT
+205 SNELEGLEKIDDHS
-219 FAVTIDSSELPYFDV
+219 FSVTIDAKELPYFDV
-234 QSLSNEGARPI
+234 QSLSNEGARPL
-245 HYVAPNLQV
+245 HYIAPNLQV
-254 AENGKSL
+254 AENGKRL
-261 QVKDGYEVTDA
+261 EVKDGYEVTES

-286 KIQEEF
+286 KLKEEF
-292 DESYPEVPADGSDE
+292 DENYPEVPEDGSEE
-306 KAQYDEDLKARDE
+306 KEEYDQDLKDRDE
-319 KIAELEKSKE
+319 KIAELEASKE

-370 TKLTLNEN
+370 TKLSLNEN

-393 IVQVVNSN
+393 ILQVINEN

-409 GDIDVWEDENTG
+409 GDIDVWEDENKG
-421 GKIDQMKKAYDDGK
+421 GKIDQMRKAADEGK
-435 IQLGSF
+435 IQIGSF

-448 ITFLTDRGAT
+448 ITFLTDRGPT

-506 EGEMTNYTLN
+506 ESEMINYTLN

-524 DQTPYKYESDGKTP
+524 DQTPYKYEKDGKTP
-538 WDKSKLDQNFKG
+538 WDKAKLEENFKG
-550 DLDGF
+550 DLEGF

-575 ESPITTLISNQ
+575 QSPITTLISNQ
-586 LPVNAAQAGMEY
+586 LPINAAQTGMEY
-598 NVTSGAF
+598 NVTSGSF

-648 TRTKDPEADKIT
+648 TRTNDPEADKIT
-660 EELRKTNPDDV
+660 EDLRKTDPSDV
-671 EGYLDKWVE
+671 EGFLDKWVK
-680 FQKWYNDYLP
+680 FQIWYNDYLP

-697 IYHTGYTNRVKGFDV
+697 QYHSGYTKRVKGFDV
-712 MSPVWHLNDQ
+712 NTPVWESEYQ
-722 INAITLSE
+722 INAMSLEN